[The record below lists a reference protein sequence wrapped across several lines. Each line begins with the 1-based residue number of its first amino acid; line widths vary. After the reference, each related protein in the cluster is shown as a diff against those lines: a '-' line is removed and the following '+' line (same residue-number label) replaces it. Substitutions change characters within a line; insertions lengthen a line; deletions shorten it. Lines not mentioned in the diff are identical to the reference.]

1 MPPTINVD
9 KRNPSNGKHT
19 HFISISEDGIVNIW
33 DTRLVEKEA
42 LKATPDYI
50 WKPFMKIFNWYR
62 WSKWHKPISFF

>member
-1 MPPTINVD
+1 MD

-33 DTRLVEKEA
+33 DTRLVDKEA

-50 WKPFMKIFNWYR
+50 WKPFLKLDLF
-62 WSKWHKPISFF
+62 K